1 MIAHLTG
8 KILQKQPNRVVVDVG
23 GVGYE
28 VIIPLSTFYEL
39 GEVGSEISLN
49 IHTYVREDSI
59 QLFGFRTAREKA
71 LFSKLMAVSGIGPR
85 LAIAILSGMPASE
98 LIPAICNND
107 LAKLVAIPGVGRK
120 TAERIVIELRDKLR
134 SLAEEGEEV
143 AVRGATEPGAIEGAI
158 EDVTEALIALGY
170 PKGASERAVA
180 AALGEDGERTIE
192 AILKR
197 ALRKLSR

>member
-8 KILQKQPNRVVVDVG
+8 KILQKQPNCVIVDVG

-39 GEVGSEISLN
+39 GEVGSEVSLN
-49 IHTYVREDSI
+49 IYTYVREDSI
-59 QLFGFRTAREKA
+59 QLFGFRTAREKS
-71 LFSKLMAVSGIGPR
+71 LFLKLMAVSGIGPR

-107 LAKLVAIPGVGRK
+107 LAKLLAIPGVGRK
-120 TAERIVIELRDKLR
+120 TAERIVVELRDKLK
-134 SLAEEGEEV
+134 SLRDEAEEV
-143 AVRGATEPGAIEGAI
+143 AAKGAAEPTVM

-170 PKGASERAVA
+170 PKAVAERAVA
-180 AALGEDGERTIE
+180 AALIEDGERTIE

-197 ALRKLSR
+197 ALRRLSR